1 MINFIL
7 DGNSYKIVSDYS
19 QYKISPLIHNQTLV
33 RKTSGSPHYKEE
45 NVELVRNLNPV
56 VTEHYG
62 VTLYN
67 EKNKQREVIAANK
80 LTVPVFLTNHT
91 TSFHHFLIDMV
102 GKILFIKSIGLKD
115 LKIVIAVDHSHK
127 EPLDSFL
134 DKQIKDFHKEIFNI
148 LGLPDYKSCIVNIA
162 DTDKLTFDRVVVA
175 ETTTGNMD
183 NFYSTLELIRSK
195 FVKRYSYDNKIYVS
209 RKKAITKEDGGR
221 RVEDD
226 DVVAEYYSN
235 KGFKVVYFEDMTFQE
250 QVDLASSCS
259 EIVSY
264 NGSSMVNTLFAPQ
277 QCKIT
282 EIRNSLTQQHDAA
295 MFWSKWFGREHKIVE
310 CFGANSANEIIGALE
325 NPDNVS

>member
-45 NVELVRNLNPV
+45 DVELVRNLKPV

-67 EKNKQREVIAANK
+67 EKNKQREVVAANK
-80 LTVPVFLTNHT
+80 LTIPVFLTNHT

-134 DKQIKDFHKEIFNI
+134 DKQIKDFHKEIFGI

-183 NFYSTLELIRSK
+183 NFHSTLELIRNK

-295 MFWSKWFGREHKIVE
+295 MFWSNWFGREHKIVE
-310 CFGANSANEIIGALE
+310 CFGANSANEIISALE
-325 NPDNVS
+325 NPDNAS